1 MKLERPTFQDV
12 LEARSLI
19 KDYLPRTPLYS
30 YPQINQRLDAK
41 VYIKHENFLP
51 TGAFK
56 TRGGINLIHNLNRE
70 QKERGVVTA
79 STGNHALS
87 IAYAS
92 SLFRI
97 PATIVM
103 PEKSNPL
110 RAIGRIQHLITC
122 LGEHQSEHS
131 SDNIIIIYDQ
141 NPGHG

>member
-12 LEARSLI
+12 LETKNLI

-30 YPQINQRLDAK
+30 YPQINQLLDAK

-56 TRGGINLIHNLNRE
+56 TRGGINLIYNLSRD

-92 SLFRI
+92 NLFGV

-103 PEKSNPL
+103 PEK
-110 RAIGRIQHLITC
+110 
-122 LGEHQSEHS
+122 
-131 SDNIIIIYDQ
+131 
-141 NPGHG
+141 